1 MTDSYRIFGSEAL
14 AMGLVQEVHSLGD
27 LKAAAQDLA
36 KSLAALSR
44 VAVAGVLRCVVGA
57 EGAPL
62 EVALAEEGKAYRLC
76 AETHDHRE
84 GLRGFVEKRS
94 PVFTDN

>member
-14 AMGLVQEVHSLGD
+14 AMGLVQEVHPLGD
-27 LKAAAQDLA
+27 LKAAAHDLA
-36 KSLAALSR
+36 RSLAALPR

-62 EVALAEEGKAYRLC
+62 EVALAEERKAYRLC
-76 AETHDHRE
+76 AESHDHRE